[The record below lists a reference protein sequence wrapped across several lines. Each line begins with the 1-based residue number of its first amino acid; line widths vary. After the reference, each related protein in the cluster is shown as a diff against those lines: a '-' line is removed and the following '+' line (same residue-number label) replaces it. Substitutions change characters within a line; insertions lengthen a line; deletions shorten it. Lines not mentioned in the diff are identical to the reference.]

1 MARLLSKKKH
11 GGFVLELITWVRK
24 RGDMSSALWKF
35 SQMSVR
41 IGFFLQWKD
50 VSSWYKVGFNEK
62 LKLCRGIVTRLWN
75 HDVSTVIMHDF
86 FKFF

>member
-1 MARLLSKKKH
+1 
-11 GGFVLELITWVRK
+11 
-24 RGDMSSALWKF
+24 MSSALWKF
-35 SQMSVR
+35 SQMSVK

-50 VSSWYKVGFNEK
+50 FSSWYKVGFNEK

-86 FKFF
+86 FAFF

>member
-1 MARLLSKKKH
+1 
-11 GGFVLELITWVRK
+11 
-24 RGDMSSALWKF
+24 MSSALWKF

-62 LKLCRGIVTRLWN
+62 LKLCRGIVTRLW
-75 HDVSTVIMHDF
+75 IMM
-86 FKFF
+86 